1 MSAAKDN
8 QLLAYKEECFKQT
21 MPYAYE
27 LAYMSEGDA
36 ADQKEDSDLAPSGRI
51 ILFPDDNAN
60 ILNFEGINEEYVIF
74 VDRRGVC
81 EPDMVRCLTLQGM
94 GADIVY
100 PDEDFTTDTGADL
113 SDVNVRIRTLR
124 TPWRKPDYSPD
135 TVVSF
140 PYIET
145 CFAIKTKF
153 ARLVPA
159 MKPSPEIGDN
169 VRCRDFCCV
178 HLRERKVWFMFR
190 GYCITE
196 ICPKYLRM
204 YTG

>member
-27 LAYMSEGDA
+27 LAYMSEGDGT
-36 ADQKEDSDLAPSGRI
+36 DQKENLDPAPSGRI

-124 TPWRKPDYSPD
+124 
-135 TVVSF
+135 
-140 PYIET
+140 
-145 CFAIKTKF
+145 KTGLF
-153 ARLVPA
+153 
-159 MKPSPEIGDN
+159 
-169 VRCRDFCCV
+169 
-178 HLRERKVWFMFR
+178 
-190 GYCITE
+190 T
-196 ICPKYLRM
+196 
-204 YTG
+204 